1 MYVSGATMCLVL
13 AVVFLPRNGR
23 VGSRVY
29 AAIIFVVLG
38 ELVLLRGAVSD
49 LLLVA
54 LMYITAGLLLIAEIA
69 AGGATPLIRLIWS
82 GSGIFGL
89 WKRNELSEWAADAR
103 PWVAIAGLAGALVL
117 GALAALSQRR
127 RNRPTYDPHD
137 LIGI

>member
-1 MYVSGATMCLVL
+1 MCLVL

-137 LIGI
+137 LLGI